1 MYYQSTRM
9 LSSPSLFDDKF
20 LAIVLARIRGFLQ

>member
-9 LSSPSLFDDKF
+9 LSSPSLFDKF